1 MGTRK
6 GFTLIEL
13 LVVIAIIALLMA
25 ILMPA
30 LQRVK
35 KQARDIS
42 CRSNL
47 NQYGLATRMYLDDNN
62 LVFPMPYFWLY
73 SKKISPHEESAGLP
87 DGLFWPYL
95 KDKDIHLCSTFKATA
110 RQKGIYTSNY
120 TYAMN
125 GFLGNRAHG
134 GVEAVASVQRSFA
147 EVFVFSEENSWTIP
161 DLSRF
166 VLNDSMLL
174 ARHSPYTPDIYS
186 DCFATF
192 HNAPAR
198 DLNKGTANA
207 VFMDGHAQQVSALDG
222 NTSQQVSAFD
232 GNTFRLSW
240 PFKKF
245 PE

>member
-1 MGTRK
+1 MRTRK

-35 KQARDIS
+35 KQARDVL

-62 LVFPMPYFWLY
+62 LVFPNPYFWLY
-73 SKKISPHEESAGLP
+73 LNKSRPHEESAGLP

-95 KDKDIHLCSTFKATA
+95 KDKDIHLCSTFKITA

-120 TYAMN
+120 SYSMN
-125 GFLGNRAHG
+125 GFLGNTNHG
-134 GVEAVASVQRSFA
+134 GVESEVSVERPSA
-147 EVFVFSEENSWTIP
+147 EVFVFSEENSWIIP

-166 VLNDSMLL
+166 VINDNMLL
-174 ARHSPYTPDIYS
+174 ARHSPYTPDRYS
-186 DCFATF
+186 DCFATY

-207 VFMDGHAQQVSALDG
+207 VFMDGHAQQVSA
-222 NTSQQVSAFD
+222 FD
-232 GNTFRLSW
+232 DNTFKLGW

>member
-1 MGTRK
+1 MCTRK

-13 LVVIAIIALLMA
+13 LVVIAIIAVLMA

-35 KQARDIS
+35 KQARDIL

-47 NQYGLATRMYLDDNN
+47 NQYGLVARMYLDDNN
-62 LVFPMPYFWLY
+62 SVFTNPYYWLFLRETGPY
-73 SKKISPHEESAGLP
+73 ESAGLP
-87 DGLFWPYL
+87 DGPFWPYL
-95 KDKDIHLCSTFKATA
+95 RDKNIHLCPTFKITA

-120 TYAMN
+120 SYSMN
-125 GFLGNRAHG
+125 GFLGNTAHG
-134 GVEAVASVQRSFA
+134 GVKSEASVERPFA
-147 EVFVFSEENSWTIP
+147 EVFVFSEENSWPIP
-161 DLSRF
+161 GLSRNAI
-166 VLNDSMLL
+166 NDNMLL
-174 ARHSPYTPDIYS
+174 ARHSPYTPDRNS
-186 DCFATF
+186 DCFATY

-207 VFMDGHAQQVSALDG
+207 VFMDGHAQQVSA
-222 NTSQQVSAFD
+222 FD
-232 GNTFRLSW
+232 DNTFKLGW

>member
-1 MGTRK
+1 MCTRK

-13 LVVIAIIALLMA
+13 LVVIAIIAVLMA

-35 KQARDIS
+35 KQARDIL

-47 NQYGLATRMYLDDNN
+47 NQYGLVARMYLDDNN
-62 LVFPMPYFWLY
+62 SVFTNPYYWLFLRETGPY
-73 SKKISPHEESAGLP
+73 ESAGLP
-87 DGLFWPYL
+87 DGPFWPYL
-95 KDKDIHLCSTFKATA
+95 RDKNIHLCPTFKITA

-120 TYAMN
+120 SYSMN
-125 GFLGNRAHG
+125 GFLGNT
-134 GVEAVASVQRSFA
+134 
-147 EVFVFSEENSWTIP
+147 WPIP
-161 DLSRF
+161 GLSRNAI
-166 VLNDSMLL
+166 NDNMLL
-174 ARHSPYTPDIYS
+174 ARHSPYTPDRNS
-186 DCFATF
+186 DCFATY

-207 VFMDGHAQQVSALDG
+207 VFMDGHAQQVSA
-222 NTSQQVSAFD
+222 FD
-232 GNTFRLSW
+232 DNTFKLGW